1 VRSANVLRQRRIVE
15 MVPRLE
21 ANHGT
26 RRAGDPAQTS
36 LAMTS
41 AYSHAK
47 PSERSA
53 EALAV

>member
-1 VRSANVLRQRRIVE
+1 